1 MPREA
6 PYLATADVV
15 RARIMAGEWGIGE
28 RLPSRARL
36 AVEYGVGRNVM
47 QRAMDR

>member
-1 MPREA
+1 
-6 PYLATADVV
+6 
-15 RARIMAGEWGIGE
+15 MAGEWGIGE